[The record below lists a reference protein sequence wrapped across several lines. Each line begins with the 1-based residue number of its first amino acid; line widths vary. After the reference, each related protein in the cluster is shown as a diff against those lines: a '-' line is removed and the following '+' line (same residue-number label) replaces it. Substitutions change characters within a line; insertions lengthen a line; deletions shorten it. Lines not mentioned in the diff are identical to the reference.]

1 MALSKLTL
9 KTALIDCITF
19 AKFGNHLAPN
29 WKTAKVMICKQ
40 AGQKSNIS
48 NKAYLNLIGLIY
60 RDNNLET
67 EFCSTVDK
75 FEAEKYL

>member
-1 MALSKLTL
+1 MSISRLTL
-9 KTALIDCITF
+9 KAALIDCITF
-19 AKFGNHLAPN
+19 AKFSNHLAQN
-29 WKTAKVMICKQ
+29 WKTAKVLICKQ
-40 AGQKSNIS
+40 AGQKSTIS

-67 EFCSTVDK
+67 EFWSTVDK